1 MFLRLGSPKPQFLR
15 CFLLRV
21 ANMFLASAYSKN
33 TCIYAV
39 FSMLQEV
46 FLPKTQR
53 HCKLQNLQCFCSWHA
68 PKKQQTPPK
77 SAQDDLQ
84 KHLVILASFFPTPGP
99 EKRENTTRVKDCRES
114 SPDLRAYARQP
125 ARGPLEGKG
134 AAIEH
139 KEELRVKDR
148 NYRVFFGCHF
158 FRSC

>member
-1 MFLRLGSPKPQFLR
+1 MPIAKTRVFTQF
-15 CFLLRV
+15 
-21 ANMFLASAYSKN
+21 SACCKKY
-33 TCIYAV
+33 
-39 FSMLQEV
+39 F
-46 FLPKTQR
+46 FQR
-53 HCKLQNLQCFCSWHA
+53 HKDIVNSRIYSVFALGTHRKNSKHLQKV
-68 PKKQQTPPK
+68 PKMTSK
-77 SAQDDLQ
+77 